1 MHIIFVRCAVPRST
15 HSDQY
20 RTLTALLVEAR
31 KSAGLTQQQVADRL
45 GKPQSYVA
53 KVEGNERR
61 IDVVEFIALA
71 KVLGVDPRGVFDTLL
86 ARIDT
91 P

>member
-1 MHIIFVRCAVPRST
+1 MPRSI
-15 HSDQY
+15 HSDEY
-20 RTLTALLVEAR
+20 KKLTAILLDAR
-31 KSAGLTQQQVADRL
+31 SNAGLTQQEVANRL

-71 KVLGVDPRGVFDTLL
+71 KALGVDPSGLFDAVLNAVATTQNSP
-86 ARIDT
+86 D
-91 P
+91 